1 MTDQGLLRFKN
12 LLTYQEDTAMK
23 TQKERLFQQDYEL
36 DNYLNED
43 EDTRYYDAAGN
54 TTVWYG

>member
-1 MTDQGLLRFKN
+1 
-12 LLTYQEDTAMK
+12 MK